1 MQFKKLFKISYEDL
15 MKFYN
20 PGLLHLTVAQSYK
33 LIIVEIDV
41 FELTAMLD
49 QTRLPTIIVD
59 YRRIYQA
66 YPNNVQRSNW
76 FLKYPSEIKSI

>member
-1 MQFKKLFKISYEDL
+1 

-20 PGLLHLTVAQSYK
+20 PGFLHLTVAQLCK

-49 QTRLPTIIVD
+49 QTRLPTIIVVF
-59 YRRIYQA
+59 IKL

>member
-1 MQFKKLFKISYEDL
+1 

-20 PGLLHLTVAQSYK
+20 PGLLHLTVAQLCK

-49 QTRLPTIIVD
+49 QTRLPTIIVVF
-59 YRRIYQA
+59 IKL

>member
-1 MQFKKLFKISYEDL
+1 

-20 PGLLHLTVAQSYK
+20 PDLLHLTVAQSCK

-41 FELTAMLD
+41 LELTAMLD

-59 YRRIYQA
+59 YRRICQA
-66 YPNNVQRSNW
+66 LAEQRTTKQLV
-76 FLKYPSEIKSI
+76 LKISERDQIDIDRRNSKQ

>member
-1 MQFKKLFKISYEDL
+1 MKL
-15 MKFYN
+15 YN
-20 PGLLHLTVAQSYK
+20 PDLLHLTVAQSCK

-41 FELTAMLD
+41 LELTAMLD

-66 YPNNVQRSNW
+66 LAEQRTTKQLV
-76 FLKYPSEIKSI
+76 LKISERDQIDIDRRNSEQ